1 LNWNNR
7 YLSGNDTWDTGNF
20 PPVIT
25 KLIKLSFSKNNRL
38 KRKYFMPV
46 NLEIKIPVKNFK
58 KLIAIIEKKGGQK
71 IYSSRQID
79 IYYKLNNGRLKIRNS
94 SGEKSIIYYKRI
106 EDGSERWSDFETI
119 KVDKPDKWIKLFDK
133 FLERLTV
140 VDKHRTLYHLYNTR
154 IHFDK
159 VKGLG
164 NFVELETKVVKGKQ
178 KARKEFQ
185 KILELLKLNPEKQIL
200 NSYSDLILLKGK
212 L

>member
-1 LNWNNR
+1 
-7 YLSGNDTWDTGNF
+7 
-20 PPVIT
+20 
-25 KLIKLSFSKNNRL
+25 
-38 KRKYFMPV
+38 MPV

-106 EDGSERWSDFETI
+106 EDGSERRSDFETI

>member
-1 LNWNNR
+1 
-7 YLSGNDTWDTGNF
+7 
-20 PPVIT
+20 
-25 KLIKLSFSKNNRL
+25 
-38 KRKYFMPV
+38 MPV

-119 KVDKPDKWIKLFDK
+119 EVDKPDKWIKLFDK